1 MTIATMPATA
11 ACRGIPI
18 TTPITTTTIHLR
30 KRRLHEMQA
39 DQYVFI
45 GAMYSAAHIEDDDN
59 DDDDTVAPICK
70 PEARCDDNI
79 CLLQHDDTVTTY
91 IDDDDLQHIQ
101 VRCSQHSQCPFMSKD
116 AIATVVPSC
125 SIELRHNIYIIIVD
139 TE

>member
-1 MTIATMPATA
+1 
-11 ACRGIPI
+11 
-18 TTPITTTTIHLR
+18 
-30 KRRLHEMQA
+30 MQA

-45 GAMYSAAHIEDDDN
+45 GAMYSAAHIEDDDNDDN